1 MDEWA
6 GAQTMKGEPMRPNDK
21 VSAVLVVLLEAAQGA
36 GMTMNR
42 AKAIYEEMC
51 AHYSNMK
58 DGFSTVLLEEV
69 AKVLALDAHDDAW
82 IIEHAEELKAELL
95 ELAKAGAPRPEPGTL
110 LGRAL
115 ELFTDSD
122 Q

>member
-6 GAQTMKGEPMRPNDK
+6 GAQTMKGEPMRTNDK
-21 VSAVLVVLLEAAQGA
+21 VSAVLIVLLEAAQGG
-36 GMTMNR
+36 GMTKKR
-42 AKAIYEEMC
+42 AKAIYEDIIAYYGKMRE
-51 AHYSNMK
+51 
-58 DGFSTVLLEEV
+58 GFSKALLQEV
-69 AKVLALDAHDDAW
+69 ATVLALDAHDDAW
-82 IIEHAEELKAELL
+82 IIEHAEELKTKLL